1 VRPIHQIRQAADD
14 SRDVNHWF
22 TCVAPIPSSLAGTT
36 HLVVEGRPYVVE
48 TAPSLTPNP
57 GLSLSPASTG
67 PCENRRRTPPSAR
80 YHSASWRTADLVDDQ
95 ARVAAEA
102 DEFVLQPACV
112 MGCGE
117 AVDPLA
123 GGGE

>member
-1 VRPIHQIRQAADD
+1 LEEQVCCFGFE
-14 SRDVNHWF
+14 RDV
-22 TCVAPIPSSLAGTT
+22 
-36 HLVVEGRPYVVE
+36 
-48 TAPSLTPNP
+48 
-57 GLSLSPASTG
+57 
-67 PCENRRRTPPSAR
+67 
-80 YHSASWRTADLVDDQ
+80 ADLVDDQ